1 MNNLESIIKFLT
13 VLVVTYFIYNNFI
26 ETKEGFQLSEITT
39 EKLRIKDASS
49 TSLNQDE
56 DMTQK
61 ADVYTNTIV
70 EKSLKEIYQGATKLI
85 CNMMPTVDTN
95 LCMVEGKPMVK
106 YLFPVHFLKLPSTA
120 ILAVFNDGRLYMKN
134 DITDKMWKGPL
145 KNSIPFDSVP
155 LRMITISYQDN
166 SLLGVGYDNNLYA
179 KQATAVGGLN
189 IYAEWVLVPNN
200 QDIIFCMVDQETKK
214 LICIDVNG
222 AINIKE
228 TQDITSNLVA
238 TSDVSV
244 PVLKLFYDENGY
256 MLALDAKF
264 NLVQFKIRDWKNSSL
279 NYDKGIN
286 KTRVFDIMYDN
297 DAKLYG
303 LVFVPGASIL
313 EIMKQQQIYF
323 MSDFVPLEFHADESL
338 HSTTFAMNDM
348 KIILYKTGVNMIEDN
363 NEYGAEHNR
372 DEDLNY
378 AYMKSMMDDKKRLRE
393 FCKNRGLGSVAK
405 YENYEMINRVQEQSK
420 KIKDLNKVI
429 ASLMEYEPDKHKIQ
443 EKILLD
449 Y

>member
-1 MNNLESIIKFLT
+1 MNNLESIIKFLL
-13 VLVVTYFIYNNFI
+13 VLIVTYFIYKNFI
-26 ETKEGFQLSEITT
+26 ETKEGFQLSETT
-39 EKLRIKDASS
+39 AEKLRIKDSSS
-49 TSLNQDE
+49 TSSNQDE

-61 ADVYTNTIV
+61 ADVYPETIV
-70 EKSLKEIYQGATKLI
+70 EKSLKEIYQGSTKLI
-85 CNMMPTVDTN
+85 CNMMPTIDTN

-106 YLFPVHFLKLPSTA
+106 YLFPIHFLKLPNTA

-155 LRMITISYQDN
+155 LRMITISYRDN
-166 SLLGVGYDNNLYA
+166 SLLGIGYDNNLYA
-179 KQATAVGGLN
+179 KQANAIGGIN

-200 QDIIFCMVDQETKK
+200 QDLIFCMVDQQTKK
-214 LICIDVNG
+214 LVCIDVNG
-222 AINIKE
+222 SISTKE
-228 TQDITSNLVA
+228 TQDITSGLVPI
-238 TSDVSV
+238 TDVSA

-256 MLALDAKF
+256 MLALDTKF
-264 NLVQFKIRDWKNSSL
+264 NLVQFKIRDWKASSL

-297 DAKLYG
+297 DGKLYG
-303 LVFVPGASIL
+303 LVFVPGAGIL

-323 MSDFVPLEFHADESL
+323 MSNFVPLEFHADSSL
-338 HSTTFAMNDM
+338 HSSNFSMNDM
-348 KIILYKTGVNMIEDN
+348 KVILYKTGVNMIEDN
-363 NEYGAEHNR
+363 NNYGTDHNK

-393 FCKNRGLGSVAK
+393 FCKNRGIGSVAK
-405 YENYEMINRVQEQSK
+405 YENYEMVNRIQEQGK
-420 KIKDLNKVI
+420 KIKELNKI
-429 ASLMEYEPDKHKIQ
+429 ISNLMEYEPDKHEIQ

>member
-1 MNNLESIIKFLT
+1 MNNLESIIKFLL
-13 VLVVTYFIYNNFI
+13 VLIVTYFIYKNFI
-26 ETKEGFQLSEITT
+26 ETKEGFQLSETT
-39 EKLRIKDASS
+39 AEKLRIKDSS
-49 TSLNQDE
+49 NTSSNQKE

-61 ADVYTNTIV
+61 ANVYPETIV
-70 EKSLKEIYQGATKLI
+70 EKSIKEIYQGATKLI
-85 CNMMPTVDTN
+85 CNMAPTIDTN

-106 YLFPVHFLKLPSTA
+106 YLFPIHFLKLPNTA

-134 DITDKMWKGPL
+134 DIKDKMWKGPL
-145 KNSIPFDSVP
+145 KNSIPFDSIP
-155 LRMITISYQDN
+155 LRMITISYRDN
-166 SLLGVGYDNNLYA
+166 SLLGIGYDNNLYA
-179 KQATAVGGLN
+179 KQANAVGGIN

-200 QDIIFCMVDQETKK
+200 QDLIFCIIDQDTKK
-214 LICIDVNG
+214 LVCIDVNG
-222 AINIKE
+222 SISIKE
-228 TQDITSNLVA
+228 TQDITSGLVPI
-238 TSDVSV
+238 TDVSV

-256 MLALDAKF
+256 MLALDTKF

-303 LVFVPGASIL
+303 LVFVPGAGML

-323 MSDFVPLEFHADESL
+323 MSNFVPLEFHTDSSL
-338 HSTTFAMNDM
+338 HSSNFSMNDM
-348 KIILYKTGVNMIEDN
+348 KVILYKTGVNMIEDN
-363 NEYGAEHNR
+363 NDYGSDHNR

-405 YENYEMINRVQEQSK
+405 YENYEMVNRIQEQGK
-420 KIKDLNKVI
+420 KIKELNKVI
-429 ASLMEYEPDKHKIQ
+429 SNLMEYEPDKHEIQ